1 MVIEIGL
8 LMIKQSRAGPFFAL
22 AFEHH
27 FAETAP
33 RHITEDTDEII
44 SASLASYLS
53 RQGGW
58 DLVLETV
65 FTPS

>member
-27 FAETAP
+27 TAETAP